1 MWQQVAQSTDA
12 HTSLLAPER
21 IILVQVLQ
29 VALCKGRCCGMGGL
43 LVDGRGMVV
52 GALGSGA
59 FREGRGGGDL
69 GPGLDSMSPA
79 FSSERGSK
87 GLSLGK
93 GLGGGSLV
101 LLSLAMGRC

>member
-1 MWQQVAQSTDA
+1 MWHGWVT
-12 HTSLLAPER
+12 
-21 IILVQVLQ
+21 
-29 VALCKGRCCGMGGL
+29 GRRPWDGCGGARFGG
-43 LVDGRGMVV
+43 VWG
-52 GALGSGA
+52 
-59 FREGRGGGDL
+59 REGRGDL